1 MLLILRSTIT
11 ISWCLFLVLD
21 TNNLLFWL
29 YIHVPATIAFCFVV
43 ARITKCRKYSL
54 LLPSSV
60 IGERNGGVVALELK
74 LVVSL
79 TMPSDSAEIAVP
91 SERVMAS
98 FNDVLVSGNDV
109 VTSGS
114 DVLLMSTKVVSLLFR
129 SPYVVP
135 LFENSI
141 RTLNKTQNV
150 KYHT

>member
-1 MLLILRSTIT
+1 MLLLLRSTIT

-29 YIHVPATIAFCFVV
+29 YIHVPATIEFCFVV
-43 ARITKCRKYSL
+43 ARITKWRKYSL
-54 LLPSSV
+54 IFPSSV
-60 IGERNGGVVALELK
+60 IGERNGGVVSLELK
-74 LVVSL
+74 LVVSV
-79 TMPSDSAEIAVP
+79 TMPSDSAETAVP

-98 FNDVLVSGNDV
+98 FNDVLVS
-109 VTSGS
+109 SS

-135 LFENSI
+135 VFENSI

>member
-1 MLLILRSTIT
+1 M
-11 ISWCLFLVLD
+11 
-21 TNNLLFWL
+21 
-29 YIHVPATIAFCFVV
+29 
-43 ARITKCRKYSL
+43 
-54 LLPSSV
+54 
-60 IGERNGGVVALELK
+60 NGGVVSLELK
-74 LVVSL
+74 LVASV

-109 VTSGS
+109 LTSS
-114 DVLLMSTKVVSLLFR
+114 NDVLLMSTKVVSLLFR

-135 LFENSI
+135 VFENSI

>member
-1 MLLILRSTIT
+1 M
-11 ISWCLFLVLD
+11 
-21 TNNLLFWL
+21 
-29 YIHVPATIAFCFVV
+29 
-43 ARITKCRKYSL
+43 
-54 LLPSSV
+54 
-60 IGERNGGVVALELK
+60 ALELK

-79 TMPSDSAEIAVP
+79 TMPSGSAEIAVP
-91 SERVMAS
+91 AESVMVS
-98 FNDVLVSGNDV
+98 FNDVLVFGNDV

-129 SPYVVP
+129 FPSVVP